1 MLTANRAFV
10 LVLAGLLIASTAAVV
25 QAVRIVRPTEI
36 LPGLAAIEGATG
48 QLSTANGV
56 GSALKQTRANVEAA
70 AAELARMKASP
81 PMLATALQS
90 LKAAD
95 ASLGIAESELV
106 QQAAKTTTI
115 AAEVAGHVR
124 ILREQVGPPATLDRL
139 AGLTIKELLIAFA
152 WPLMAAAVVLYAL
165 GTEQGR
171 LQLSGFI
178 KQFRSVKLPGL
189 EFVVGD
195 ELKQTA
201 EEAFRF
207 HREQIKKQF
216 DIGAQRQGVRETV
229 TRLLENDIDPFFR
242 AHLEDVPEYR
252 CTVHVPDLL
261 FADSLYQLIDY
272 VPSGAGAR
280 GRAWSVR
287 YGMMGKQWRLGKSA
301 RDEVT
306 SNVDDLIRDWGMT
319 RSEAQG
325 AGKRSNSLVCV
336 ILRSQTGEP
345 VGIFYMD
352 AAKPCAFGPEDQTE
366 NLLAEIENACLKHG
380 LTDALSR
387 LQDDLRRQAPLIQIY
402 G

>member
-152 WPLMAAAVVLYAL
+152 WP
-165 GTEQGR
+165 
-171 LQLSGFI
+171 
-178 KQFRSVKLPGL
+178 
-189 EFVVGD
+189 
-195 ELKQTA
+195 
-201 EEAFRF
+201 
-207 HREQIKKQF
+207 
-216 DIGAQRQGVRETV
+216 
-229 TRLLENDIDPFFR
+229 
-242 AHLEDVPEYR
+242 
-252 CTVHVPDLL
+252 
-261 FADSLYQLIDY
+261 
-272 VPSGAGAR
+272 
-280 GRAWSVR
+280 
-287 YGMMGKQWRLGKSA
+287 
-301 RDEVT
+301 
-306 SNVDDLIRDWGMT
+306 
-319 RSEAQG
+319 
-325 AGKRSNSLVCV
+325 
-336 ILRSQTGEP
+336 
-345 VGIFYMD
+345 
-352 AAKPCAFGPEDQTE
+352 
-366 NLLAEIENACLKHG
+366 
-380 LTDALSR
+380 
-387 LQDDLRRQAPLIQIY
+387 
-402 G
+402 